1 VIKED
6 KKYND
11 KIRKLYDNYY
21 DYRIDD
27 LSRSYFKKHPN
38 SNKMREDMLKEIEA
52 LLHEKEK
59 EKNK

>member
-1 VIKED
+1 MIKED

-11 KIRKLYDNYY
+11 KVRKLYDNYY

-27 LSRSYFKKHPN
+27 LSRSYFKKNPN